1 MTDTCTYI
9 GDGAGC
15 THAVVLGRSYCADHL
30 WLVYKEGTAQHR
42 KKDKRTAAAVWD
54 LESEFNAA
62 VEELAAEGYNFD
74 EPRWEVETEEA

>member
-15 THAVVLGRSYCADHL
+15 THAVVLGRSYCTDHL

-42 KKDKRTAAAVWD
+42 KKDKKTAQAVWD
-54 LESEFNAA
+54 LEAEFMAA
-62 VEELAAEGYNFD
+62 VEQLMEEGYNFD
-74 EPRWEVETEEA
+74 EPRWEVEEEA